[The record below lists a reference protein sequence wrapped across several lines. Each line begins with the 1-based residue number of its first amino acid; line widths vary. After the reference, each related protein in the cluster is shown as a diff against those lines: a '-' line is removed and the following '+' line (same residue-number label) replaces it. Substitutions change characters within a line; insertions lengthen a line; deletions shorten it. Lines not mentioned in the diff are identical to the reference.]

1 MCPILFELG
10 PLKIGSYGVLLALGF
25 LTGIWLIN
33 REFKKG
39 GFDVEIAWDI
49 YFLIV
54 FGGMVGSRL
63 LFIFENFSDFLA
75 SPSSMIFSTT
85 GFSVLGGYILAFIL
99 CTLRVK
105 YAGIKFFKAADM
117 CAPGLSLGYAVG
129 RLGCITSGDGCYGI
143 PTKVAWGMHFP
154 NGLVSTLAAKNALL
168 VSKFAEIFPGESI
181 PNDICVHPT
190 PIYESISNV
199 ILAGI
204 LLLPIWKIGAGK
216 RLGFFVCW
224 FGLSRLLVEFIRLNP
239 IAAYG
244 LTSNQYI
251 SMVFICIG
259 VGIII
264 RGFIWPYKEEAPIQK
279 DNPETANTVNS

>member
-1 MCPILFELG
+1 MYPILLELG

-25 LTGIWLIN
+25 LSGIWLIN
-33 REFKKG
+33 REFRKG
-39 GFDVEIAWDI
+39 GFDIEIAWDI

-75 SPSSMIFSTT
+75 APSSMIFSTT
-85 GFSVLGGYILAFIL
+85 GFSVLGGYVLAFIL

-105 YAGIKFFKAADM
+105 YGGLRFFKATDM
-117 CAPGLSLGYAVG
+117 VAPGLSLGYAVG
-129 RLGCITSGDGCYGI
+129 RFGCITAGDGCYGI

-154 NGLVSTLAAKNALL
+154 NGLVSTLAAKNVML

-190 PIYESISNV
+190 PIYEAISQIV
-199 ILAGI
+199 LAGI

-216 RLGFFVCW
+216 RFGFFLCW
-224 FGLSRLLVEFIRLNP
+224 FGLSRFLVEFIRLNP

-251 SMVFICIG
+251 SMIFMVIG
-259 VGIII
+259 FAVIVRGI
-264 RGFIWPYKEEAPIQK
+264 IWPYKEETLPSEK
-279 DNPETANTVNS
+279 KSETAISQ